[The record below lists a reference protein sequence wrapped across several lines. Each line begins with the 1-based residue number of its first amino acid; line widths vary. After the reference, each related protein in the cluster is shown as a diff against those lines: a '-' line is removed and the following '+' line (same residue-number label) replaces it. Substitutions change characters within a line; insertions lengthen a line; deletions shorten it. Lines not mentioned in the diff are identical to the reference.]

1 MANEDNNKDSTT
13 AVARWRKAGDTVPCR
28 APHLQAMG
36 GTTTLWESKRLQ
48 SPELE
53 LQVQRGSLLINQL
66 GAGWFSC
73 AADYTQLR

>member
-13 AVARWRKAGDTVPCR
+13 AVARWRKAGD
-28 APHLQAMG
+28 AG
-36 GTTTLWESKRLQ
+36 GTTTTWESKHLQ

-53 LQVQRGSLLINQL
+53 LQIQRGSLLINQS

-73 AADYTQLR
+73 AADHTQLR